1 MQPVIGPVRRPVRG
15 EAGFTTLEALIA
27 VALLA
32 ILLAMGMPSMSNW
45 LGASAAANTSQ
56 FYAEG
61 FRLAKSQA
69 LANNSRSRLVLSDNA
84 QSGQLDWQVDVCFV
98 SADDQC
104 AADSVRW
111 SDVNEAAATP
121 ATVAINTVSVLRS
134 SASLPSPSKVSVTPD
149 GAARS
154 VYFTELGWVDAGK
167 PALTRLDIEPGNVEQ
182 GGGAAFPAS
191 AVVLTLA
198 GTVVVCRPDLAAGE
212 SRSCP

>member
-1 MQPVIGPVRRPVRG
+1 MQPVIHPVRG
-15 EAGFTTLEALIA
+15 ESGFTTLEALIA

-32 ILLAMGMPSMSNW
+32 ILLAIGMPSMSNW

-61 FRLAKSQA
+61 FRVAKSQA

-84 QSGQLDWQVDVCFV
+84 QSGQRDWQVDVCFV

-104 AADSVRW
+104 GADSVRW
-111 SDVNEAAATP
+111 SNVDEAAATP
-121 ATVAINTVSVLRS
+121 ATVEISTVSVLRS

-149 GAARS
+149 GEARS
-154 VYFTELGWVDAGK
+154 VYFTELGWVDTGK
-167 PALTRLDIEPGNVEQ
+167 PALTRLDIAPGNLAE
-182 GGGAAFPAS
+182 GAS
-191 AVVLTLA
+191 APFPSSAVILTLA